1 MLISKI
7 RQYSWLAVGLI
18 ALCLIGF
25 LVQDA
30 TNSNTGMFRGN
41 KAPDYATMYGEEV
54 NRDEVAERSGRTL
67 LEYLT
72 LQTGQVLQYE
82 NGSMQLDPQTKF
94 GLNEQSWTE
103 YVNEKII
110 DKQLEELGLGVTE
123 EELTNLIYGPDPHPY
138 IKNYYIGLSQTG
150 TYDASLLPLHV
161 KAISDPETQ
170 KNDPS
175 ARQAYYNF
183 ICREQ
188 IAKRDYRQTKYMSL
202 FSKAAYV
209 PEWMAKRNYTVGN
222 TRRAFRMV
230 SMPYAQIADS
240 TIVVNDKDLETYY
253 NKNKNKYKQTEGRT
267 VEYVSWDFIPSP
279 ADSAAT
285 VAALMES
292 VAKMKTA
299 KSDSAFI
306 ATRSEDPDRFGNS
319 NYSRQD
325 LYTQG
330 IDSAYVDSFF
340 VRPAGSLIG
349 PFQTGEYYK
358 VATLKS
364 RTMMPDSVKSR
375 HILVGISEQRD
386 SIAAKKIVDSL
397 MGLLNAGGDFTKIA
411 GESSD
416 DQSSAQQG
424 GDLGWT
430 TPSINF
436 VPEIK
441 DYLFKTGSLGK
452 VSVVKSIYGYHI
464 IEITEMRNKK
474 EFVNVAFLSKSIGPG
489 KETVSSIE
497 KMADDFYAAHQDPE
511 SFEQGVIDE
520 KLFKRTTQ
528 PLTKSMFEVPGLP
541 NSREIITW
549 AYESDLNEFKY
560 FNMTDRVVVAYLKE
574 IRVNGVADLEY
585 VRDQVEQEVILEK
598 KAEILTKKINE
609 AMGSGATMESIASK
623 LGVRVDS
630 VLNASMATP
639 SAPILGREPKVIG
652 AVFASEQGKITAPIS
667 GLRGVYV
674 AQVFQE
680 TPAPE
685 QTDFTMNKNQLT
697 YSMQNK
703 FQGQGLLIVLKE
715 RANVV
720 DNRYIYGD

>member
-30 TNSNTGMFRGN
+30 TNSNTGMFNGN
-41 KAPDYATMYGEEV
+41 KAPDYASIYGEEV
-54 NRDEVAERSGRTL
+54 TRDEFAERKSKSL

-72 LQTGQVLQYE
+72 LETGQIMAFEQ
-82 NGSMQLDPQTKF
+82 GQFQIDPQTDF
-94 GLNEQSWTE
+94 GIGERAWNDL
-103 YVNEKII
+103 VNERII
-110 DKQLEELGLGVTE
+110 DEQLSELGLAVTPE
-123 EELTNLIYGPDPHPY
+123 EFTNLIYGQDPHPY
-138 IKNYYIGLSQTG
+138 IKNYYIGLAQG
-150 TYDASLLPLHV
+150 GPYDATLLPQFV
-161 KAISDPETQ
+161 NNISNPEAQ
-170 KNDPS
+170 QNNPQMR
-175 ARQAYYNF
+175 AEYYQF

-188 IAKRDYRQTKYMSL
+188 VAKRDYKQTKYMSL
-202 FSKAAYV
+202 FTKAAYV

-230 SMPYAQIADS
+230 SLPYAQIPDS

-253 NKNKNKYKQTEGRT
+253 NKNKNKYKQTEGRI
-267 VEYVSWDFIPSP
+267 VEYVTWEFTPTA

-285 VAALMES
+285 VKSLMET
-292 VAKMKTA
+292 VAKMQASKN
-299 KSDSAFI
+299 DSVYI
-306 ATRSEDPDRFGNS
+306 ASRSEDPDRFGNS
-319 NYSRQD
+319 NYSRSD
-325 LYTQG
+325 LYAQG

-340 VRPAGSLIG
+340 VRAPGSLIG
-349 PFQTGEYYK
+349 PFHNGEYYK
-358 VATLKS
+358 VAKLKS
-364 RTMMPDSVKSR
+364 RSVMPDSVKSR

-386 SIAAKKIVDSL
+386 STAAKKLVDSIQ
-397 MGLLNAGGDFTKIA
+397 GLLSAGGDFTKLA
-411 GESSD
+411 GELSD
-416 DQSSAQQG
+416 DQNSAAQG

-430 TPSINF
+430 TPSVNF

-441 DYLFKTGSLGK
+441 DYLFKTGTLNK
-452 VSVVKSIYGYHI
+452 VSVVKSVYGYHI
-464 IEITEMRNKK
+464 IEITEMRTKK
-474 EFVNVAFLSKSIGPG
+474 EFVNVAFLSKSISAGN
-489 KETVSSIE
+489 ETVDGIE
-497 KMADDFYAAHQDPE
+497 KIASDFYDQHQTPE
-511 SFEQGVIDE
+511 TFEQGVIDA

-528 PLTKSMFEVPGLP
+528 PLQKNMFEVPGLP
-541 NSREIITW
+541 NSREIINW
-549 AYESDLNEFKY
+549 SYDAQLDEFKY

-598 KAEILTKKINE
+598 KAEQLTKKFNE
-609 AMGSGATMESIASK
+609 AMASGASLETIASK
-623 LGVRVDS
+623 LNIRIDS

-652 AVFASEQGKITAPIS
+652 AVFAAEQGKISAPIA

-674 AQVFQE
+674 TEMFQE

-685 QTDFTMNKNQLT
+685 QQDFTLNKNQLT

-703 FQGQGLLIVLKE
+703 FQGQGMFIELKE
-715 RANVV
+715 KAKVE